1 MRQEVLGT
9 AMCNGKTIR
18 LKINGD
24 GMHLVN
30 SSDLGKLIN
39 VPEGAFGDNFPTRD
53 MVNYYVQKT
62 VDKEGIYFNIMTSI
76 DMKFGEMAEVI
87 HKCFLNNGKF
97 VNYVMLDG
105 RDPYIAVNSIA
116 KFLGVHVADFLEEVV
131 AVVDVG
137 RFRSGVLQFV
147 YAYDIPY
154 LLRRTGYQ
162 MPEELKSLITMGSS
176 WYRKNLADV
185 YQIKATPIVL
195 DEANIRYIDRL
206 GVVYWCVNDFYSS
219 DEKCRFEPYNPTS
232 IVPCIMNEKGE
243 MFVRMKNLK
252 YLLLPATFSE
262 FIDSIVDVAEKTDD
276 EEEAMFYTSITK
288 AEGCWPTDEV
298 AVQVESAQ
306 EPTTE
311 LMESPE
317 MQYEVPD
324 MVNNPPHYT
333 SGGMEVIDIL
343 KAKLTPE
350 EFKGFCKGNALKYL
364 FRGELKGK
372 ELEDYEKAQWYLNRL
387 IDVVK
392 GE

>member
-18 LKINGD
+18 LKINGN
-24 GMHLVN
+24 GMYLVN
-30 SSDLGKLIN
+30 ADDLGKFIN
-39 VPEGAFGDNFPTRD
+39 VPEGTFGDNFPTRD
-53 MVNYYVQKT
+53 MVNYYVQKS
-62 VDKEGIYFNIMTSI
+62 VGEEAIYFNIMTSI

-105 RDPYIAVNSIA
+105 KDPYIAVNSIA
-116 KFLGVHVADFLEEVV
+116 AFLRVRVADFLEEVV

-176 WYRKNLADV
+176 WYRKNLADA
-185 YQIKATPIVL
+185 YQVKATPIVL
-195 DEANIRYIDRL
+195 DEANIRYIDRF
-206 GVVYWCVNDFYSS
+206 GVVYWFVNDFYSS
-219 DEKCRFEPYNPTS
+219 DEECHFGPYRPS
-232 IVPCIMNEKGE
+232 DIVPCIMNEKGQ

-252 YLLLPATFSE
+252 YLLSPATFSE
-262 FIDSIVDVAEKTDD
+262 FIDSIMNVIEKTDD
-276 EEEAMFYTSITK
+276 EEEAMFYASITK

-298 AVQVESAQ
+298 DVQVESAQ
-306 EPTTE
+306 EPTAE
-311 LMESPE
+311 PMESPE
-317 MQYEVPD
+317 LHYDTQD
-324 MVNNPPHYT
+324 TVNNPPHYT

-387 IDVVK
+387 IDIVK

>member
-18 LKINGD
+18 LKINGN
-24 GMHLVN
+24 GMYLVN
-30 SSDLGKLIN
+30 ASDLGKFIN
-39 VPEGAFGDNFPTRD
+39 VPEGTFGDNFPTRD
-53 MVNYYVQKT
+53 MVNYYVQKS
-62 VDKEGIYFNIMTSI
+62 VDKEAIYFNIMTSI

-116 KFLGVHVADFLEEVV
+116 AFLGVCVGDFLEEVI

-162 MPEELKSLITMGSS
+162 MPKEIESLITMGSS

-185 YQIKATPIVL
+185 YQVKATPIVL
-195 DEANIRYIDRL
+195 GEANIRYIDRF
-206 GVVYWCVNDFYSS
+206 GVVYWFVNDFYSS
-219 DEKCRFEPYNPTS
+219 EEKCRFGPYRPS
-232 IVPCIMNEKGE
+232 DLVPCIMNEKGQ

-252 YLLLPATFSE
+252 YLLLSATFSE
-262 FIDSIVDVAEKTDD
+262 FIDSIMNVIEKTDD

-298 AVQVESAQ
+298 TVQVESAKESTA
-306 EPTTE
+306 EPMESTE
-311 LMESPE
+311 L
-317 MQYEVPD
+317 QYKEPD
-324 MVNNPPHYT
+324 MVHNPPHYT

-372 ELEDYEKAQWYLNRL
+372 ELEDYQKAQWYLTRL
-387 IDVVK
+387 IEISK

>member
-18 LKINGD
+18 LKINGN
-24 GMHLVN
+24 GTYLVN
-30 SSDLGKLIN
+30 AGDLGKFIN
-39 VPEGAFGDNFPTRD
+39 VPEGTFGDNFPTRD
-53 MVNYYVQKT
+53 MVNYYVQKS
-62 VDKEGIYFNIMTSI
+62 VDKGAIYFNIMTSI
-76 DMKFGEMAEVI
+76 DMKFGEMAGVI

-116 KFLGVHVADFLEEVV
+116 AFLGVHVADFLEEVV
-131 AVVDVG
+131 AVVDIG

-162 MPEELKSLITMGSS
+162 MPEELKSLIAMGGS
-176 WYRKNLADV
+176 WYRKNLTDV
-185 YQIKATPIVL
+185 YQVKATPIVL
-195 DEANIRYIDRL
+195 DEANIRYIDRF
-206 GVVYWCVNDFYSS
+206 GVVYWCVNDFYSNEEIRFKPYRPS
-219 DEKCRFEPYNPTS
+219 DL
-232 IVPCIMNEKGE
+232 VPCIMNEKGE

-262 FIDSIVDVAEKTDD
+262 FIDSIMNVIEKTDD

-306 EPTTE
+306 EPTAKQ
-311 LMESPE
+311 MESPE
-317 MQYEVPD
+317 TQYEVPD